1 MELPETGPG
10 ATALTGPD
18 LAAPDAAPDPSDLD
32 LTDLDLFAHGT
43 PHAAFRALRD
53 RAPVFWNEEADGNK
67 GFWSVTRYDDV
78 AAVDR
83 DAETWSSEQQVTLEE
98 LDEEQLLVRKSMID
112 TDGARH
118 WALRKLLVRE
128 FSPRAVARYGDFLKQ
143 LTGATLD
150 RALALGEFDFVEQ
163 ISADIPIRLLARML
177 DVPVEDTDKLIDW
190 GNQMIANSDP
200 DYTDVLAGSAE
211 SEEYRHLPFRS
222 PAALEVFEYG
232 FRLAAQRKGGA
243 GSDLVSKLVNTLP
256 EDGVPLTDLD
266 FQNYFSLLI
275 IAGNETTRH
284 TISHTVRALAS
295 HPRAWADL
303 KADPSL
309 VQNAVEEFLRWSTP
323 ILHFRRTATRDV
335 ELHGQRIREGD
346 KVVMWFG
353 SANFDERKFE
363 DPYVFDVRRK
373 NVEHVSFGKG
383 SPHFCLGNA
392 LARLEIR
399 IVITALLER
408 LERIELLAEPSMVR
422 SNLVHG
428 IKRMPVRVH
437 LDPARSGS

>member
-1 MELPETGPG
+1 MH
-10 ATALTGPD
+10 PD
-18 LAAPDAAPDPSDLD
+18 DID
-32 LTDLDLFAHGT
+32 LTDLDLYKDGI
-43 PHAAFRALRD
+43 PHEAFRTLRD
-53 RAPVFWNEEADGNK
+53 QAPLFWNDETDGNK
-67 GFWSVTRYDDV
+67 GFWSVTRYEDV
-78 AAVDR
+78 AAVDK
-83 DAETWSSEQQVTLEE
+83 DAETYSSEQQVTLEE
-98 LDEEQLLVRKSMID
+98 LDEEQLLVRKSLID

-118 WALRKLLVRE
+118 WALRKVLARE
-128 FSPRAVARYGDFLKQ
+128 FSPRSVALYGDFLTK
-143 LTGATLD
+143 LTEATLD

-200 DYTDVLAGSAE
+200 DYTDVLAGSPE
-211 SEEYRHLPFRS
+211 SEQYRNVPFRS

-232 FRLAAQRKGGA
+232 FRLAAQRRGGP
-243 GSDLVSKLVNTLP
+243 GTDLVSKLVNTTP
-256 EDGVPLTDLD
+256 EDGIPLSDLD
-266 FQNYFSLLI
+266 YQNYFALLI

-295 HPRAWADL
+295 HPQAWADL

-309 VQNAVEEFLRWSTP
+309 VQNAVEEFLRWASP

-353 SANFDERKFE
+353 SANYDERKF
-363 DPYVFDVRRK
+363 PNPQVFDIHRK

-399 IVITALLER
+399 IVITALLAR
-408 LERIELLAEPSMVR
+408 LERIEMLSEPRIVR

-428 IKRMPVRVH
+428 IKQMPVRVH
-437 LDPARSGS
+437 ADPCYRSAAD

>member
-1 MELPETGPG
+1 MEL
-10 ATALTGPD
+10 AD
-18 LAAPDAAPDPSDLD
+18 ID
-32 LTDLDLFAHGT
+32 LTDLDLFGGGT
-43 PHAAFRALRD
+43 PHEAFRTLRD
-53 RAPVFWNEEADGNK
+53 RAPLFWNDETGGNK
-67 GFWSVTRYDDV
+67 GFWSVTRYEDV
-78 AAVDR
+78 AAVDK
-83 DAETWSSEQQVTLEE
+83 DAATFSSEQQVTLEE

-128 FSPRAVARYGDFLKQ
+128 FSPRAVALYSDFLTE
-143 LTGATLD
+143 LTGVTLD

-177 DVPVEDTDKLIDW
+177 DVPVDDTDKLIDW

-200 DYTDVLAGSAE
+200 DYTDVLAGSPE
-211 SEEYRHLPFRS
+211 SEQYRNLPFRS

-232 FRLAAQRKGGA
+232 FRLAAQRKGGT
-243 GSDLVSKLVNTLP
+243 GTDLVSKLVNTTP
-256 EDGVPLTDLD
+256 EDGVPLSDLD
-266 FQNYFSLLI
+266 YQNYFSLLI

-284 TISHTVRALAS
+284 TISHTVRALAEN
-295 HPRAWADL
+295 PQAWADL

-309 VQNAVEEFLRWSTP
+309 VQNAVEEFLRWATP
-323 ILHFRRTATRDV
+323 IGHFRRTATRDV
-335 ELHGQRIREGD
+335 ELHGRTIREGD

-363 DPYVFDVRRK
+363 NPYAFDVHRK

-392 LARLEIR
+392 LARLEIK

-408 LERIELLAEPSMVR
+408 LERIELLGEPSMVR

-428 IKRMPVRVH
+428 IKKMPVRVH
-437 LDPARSGS
+437 FDPAHRPADAG